1 MAALNAL
8 VVRLLAPGAVI
19 GAALWAGEAG
29 VGLFN
34 LLPLPGWLVV
44 VASVLLLDLTLYG
57 QHVAF
62 HRIALLWRLHR
73 MHHAHPEIAVT
84 TGARFPPPQFLLSV
98 APQAPG
104 AILSGAPAGP
114 R

>member
-1 MAALNAL
+1 MLAEAAWPRRSQVLGRWRRWPANLGMAALNAL

-44 VASVLLLDLTLYG
+44 VASVLLLDLTIFG

-62 HRIALLWRLHR
+62 HRIARLWRLTR
-73 MHHAHPEIAVT
+73 IASADT
-84 TGARFPPPQFLLSV
+84 QIEL
-98 APQAPG
+98 
-104 AILSGAPAGP
+104 
-114 R
+114 